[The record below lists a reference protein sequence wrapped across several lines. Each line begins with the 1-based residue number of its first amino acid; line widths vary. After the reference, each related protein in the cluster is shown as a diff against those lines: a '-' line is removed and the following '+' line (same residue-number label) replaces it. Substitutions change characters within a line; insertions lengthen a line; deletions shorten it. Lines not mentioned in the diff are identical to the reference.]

1 LPLDFD
7 PRGQLLE
14 IRRGTAVDAPVAFS
28 AVVPG
33 APGSCAVDL
42 IAVPLT
48 PNAAID
54 LGVLPFASAFLT
66 VAPDCS
72 MLFEVAVKV
81 APSGDYPVYVG
92 GVQRGTIT
100 VVPDAFYDAGFYN
113 IGVRP
118 TADDLGVG
126 GEAPVG
132 VPLAFARR
140 LQLGLP
146 TPEIVGLA
154 GADAVIGPTDPLAV
168 EGALKT
174 PSL

>member
-1 LPLDFD
+1 
-7 PRGQLLE
+7 
-14 IRRGTAVDAPVAFS
+14 
-28 AVVPG
+28 
-33 APGSCAVDL
+33 
-42 IAVPLT
+42 T

-92 GVQRGTIT
+92 GVQRGVIT

-118 TADDLGVG
+118 TADDIGLG
-126 GEAPVG
+126 GEAPAG
-132 VPLAFARR
+132 VPLAFVRR
-140 LQLGLP
+140 IQLGLP
-146 TPEIVGLA
+146 TPEITGLP
-154 GADAVIGPTDPLAV
+154 GADLPIAPTDTIAV
-168 EGALKT
+168 GGAFKAPTLRN
-174 PSL
+174 